1 MIGSRSEATGTGWST
16 GGVKPATTPN
26 RVPGVLGITVIG
38 AALVWLAIAAD
49 QRWLDRHVLPSFFLP
64 RHWYVLLYVVG
75 RWSVVT
81 LGGLVAVAAPRLA
94 SRLSRRLLL
103 RMLPLALSALLALGA
118 SELVLRQVRLHPGE
132 WLQPEEEPRRQ
143 ADSRLGWTLVPSRI
157 GRNAV
162 GGRTIEYATDAAAYR
177 VRRIDEPVDPTRPTV
192 VFIGESMM
200 FGEGL
205 AWDES
210 IPAQVGSML
219 HVQSANLAV
228 HGFSSDQAYLRL
240 ERELPHFHQPIAVV
254 SLFMPALFGRD
265 LDDDRPHL
273 GPGLVWQP
281 ATQHARLLSLA
292 GLLVPYRRSETVE
305 GGIGI
310 TRDVLR
316 ATAALA
322 QSRGAA
328 PLTLVPQFGGE
339 EPVEEMLRRRILD
352 VTGLPYARVEMDSA
366 WRLPWDRH
374 PNARAAHVMATAVA
388 ERLRSLDTRLP
399 VR

>member
-1 MIGSRSEATGTGWST
+1 VKGSHSEATGTAWPAGY
-16 GGVKPATTPN
+16 VKPAPMTS
-26 RVPGVLGITVIG
+26 RLSGVVGITVIG

-49 QRWLDRHVLPSFFLP
+49 QRWLDRHVLPSFYLP
-64 RHWYVLLYVVG
+64 RHWYLLFYVVG
-75 RWSVVT
+75 RWSVVI
-81 LGGLVAVAAPRLA
+81 LGGVLVFAAPRLA
-94 SRLSRRLLL
+94 ACLSSRTML
-103 RMLPLALSALLALGA
+103 RMLPVALSALLALGM
-118 SELVLRQVRLHPGE
+118 SELVLRQVHLHPGE
-132 WLQPEEEPRRQ
+132 WLRPEEEPRRE

-157 GRNAV
+157 GRNTV
-162 GGRTIEYATDAAAYR
+162 SGRAIEYAIDAAGYR

-210 IPAQVGSML
+210 IPAQVGSIL

-281 ATQHARLLSLA
+281 AVQHARLLSLA
-292 GLLVPYRRSETVE
+292 GLLVPYRRNETVE
-305 GGIGI
+305 RGIGM
-310 TRDVLR
+310 TRAVLG
-316 ATAALA
+316 AISALA
-322 QSRGAA
+322 HSREATS
-328 PLTLVPQFGGE
+328 LTLVPQFGVE
-339 EPVEEMLRRRILD
+339 EPVEEMVRRRILD
-352 VTGLPYARVEMDSA
+352 DTGLPYTRVEMDSA

-374 PNARAAHVMATAVA
+374 PNTWAAHVMATAVA
-388 ERLRSLDTRLP
+388 ERLRLLDTRLR
-399 VR
+399 VQ

>member
-1 MIGSRSEATGTGWST
+1 MTSRLS
-16 GGVKPATTPN
+16 
-26 RVPGVLGITVIG
+26 GVLVITVIG
-38 AALVWLAIAAD
+38 AALAWLAIAAD

-64 RHWYVLLYVVG
+64 RHWYVRLYVVG
-75 RWSVVT
+75 RWSVVI
-81 LGGLVAVAAPRLA
+81 LGGFVALAAPRLA
-94 SRLSRRLLL
+94 SRLSSRMLL
-103 RMLPLALSALLALGA
+103 RMLPLALAAVLAVGA
-118 SELVLRQVRLHPGE
+118 SELVLRQMHLHPGE
-132 WLQPEEEPRRQ
+132 WLRPGEEPRRQ

-157 GRNAV
+157 GRNTL
-162 GGRTIEYATDAAAYR
+162 GGRAIEYAIDAAGYR
-177 VRRIDEPVDPTRPTV
+177 VRRIDEPVDPARPTI

-219 HVQSANLAV
+219 DVQSADLAV

-240 ERELPHFHQPIAVV
+240 ERELPHFRQPIAVV

-273 GPGLVWQP
+273 GAGLVWQP
-281 ATQHARLLSLA
+281 AVQHARLLSLA

-310 TRDVLR
+310 TRDVLT

-322 QSRGAA
+322 HSRGATS
-328 PLTLVPQFGGE
+328 LTLVPQFGVE

-352 VTGLPYARVEMDSA
+352 DTGLPYARVEMDSA

-374 PNARAAHVMATAVA
+374 PNPWAAHVMAVAVT
-388 ERLRSLDTRLP
+388 ERLRSLGTRLT
-399 VR
+399 VQ

>member
-1 MIGSRSEATGTGWST
+1 LS
-16 GGVKPATTPN
+16 
-26 RVPGVLGITVIG
+26 GVLGITVIG
-38 AALVWLAIAAD
+38 AVLVWLAITAD

-64 RHWYVLLYVVG
+64 RHWYVRLYVVG

-81 LGGLVAVAAPRLA
+81 LGGFVAFAAPRLA
-94 SRLSRRLLL
+94 SRLSSRMLL

-118 SELVLRQVRLHPGE
+118 SELVLRQVHLHPGE
-132 WLQPEEEPRRQ
+132 WLRPGEEPRRQ
-143 ADSRLGWTLVPSRI
+143 ADSRLGWTLVPSHI
-157 GRNAV
+157 GRNVV
-162 GGRTIEYATDAAAYR
+162 GGRAIEYGIDAAGHR
-177 VRRIDEPVDPTRPTV
+177 VRRIDQPVDPARPTI
-192 VFIGESMM
+192 VFIGESIM

-205 AWDES
+205 DWAES
-210 IPAQVGSML
+210 IPAQVGSVL

-240 ERELPHFHQPIAVV
+240 ERELPHFRQPIAVV

-281 ATQHARLLSLA
+281 AVQHARLLSLA
-292 GLLVPYRRSETVE
+292 GLLVPYRRTETVE

-322 QSRGAA
+322 HSRGATS
-328 PLTLVPQFGGE
+328 LTLIPQFGME

-352 VTGLPYARVEMDSA
+352 DTGLPYARVEMDSA

-374 PNARAAHVMATAVA
+374 PNPWAAHVMANAVA
-388 ERLRSLDTRLP
+388 ERLRSLSRRLT
-399 VR
+399 VQ